1 MRKLLMIVLLLL
13 VSAAYADNVYENPM
27 DGGATGWGCDV
38 AIVTEGTRTF
48 TRGWNFNDNAGGW
61 WYVNTYT
68 GTVDLSA
75 AAGGQFEA
83 DVRWHQAG
91 STPYAN
97 AWIAVRLGSPGF
109 GEYFHDPFFI
119 VGAVPPGSVGDTW
132 YRMSFDMSLAAAE
145 MDLSQ
150 FDGFEFYASFD
161 DPGGETVDWVD
172 FDNVA
177 FTPEPTSLLLL
188 GLGFAALTRRR

>member
-1 MRKLLMIVLLLL
+1 MRKLLVVATLL
-13 VSAAYADNVYENPM
+13 VASAAYADNVYENPM
-27 DGGATGWGCDV
+27 DGGAGGWGCQT
-38 AIVTEGTRTF
+38 AIVSAEGRIF
-48 TRGWNFNDNAGGW
+48 TRAYDFNQDAGGW

-68 GTVDLSA
+68 GEIDVSA
-75 AAGGQFEA
+75 AVDFEA

-119 VGAVPPGSVGDTW
+119 VGSVPPGSVGDEW
-132 YRMSFDMSLAAAE
+132 YRMSFPLSLAVDAG
-145 MDLSQ
+145 MDLSH

-161 DPGGETVDWVD
+161 DPGGEGLDWVD

-188 GLGFAALTRRR
+188 GLGCAVLARRR